1 MATIFSHALA
11 ALALGKVYTE
21 ERMPAR
27 FWTLAAACA
36 VLPDADVVTFI
47 FGVRYGDVLG
57 HRGLSHSLLFA
68 LVVGCI
74 AARLAFSGVSVRSTK
89 FLTLAAYFFA
99 ATASH
104 AVLDALTNGGLGVA
118 FFSPFDTT
126 RYFFPWRPIKVSP
139 IGLGF
144 FSRYGLVVL
153 MSEIVWIWLP
163 SIALVLVAWA
173 ARKIGKA
180 SSA

>member
-11 ALALGKVYTE
+11 ALALGKVYTS

-27 FWTLAAACA
+27 FWTLGAACA
-36 VLPDADVVTFI
+36 VLPDADVVSFI
-47 FGVRYGDVLG
+47 FGVRYGDMLG

-68 LVVGCI
+68 LVVGCVV
-74 AARLAFSGVSVRSTK
+74 ARVAFWDVRVRTK
-89 FLTLAAYFFA
+89 KFWTLAAYFFA

-104 AVLDALTNGGLGVA
+104 GVLDALTNGGLGVA

-126 RYFFPWRPIKVSP
+126 RYFFPRRPIEVSP
-139 IGLGF
+139 LGLGF

-153 MSEIVWIWLP
+153 ASEIIWVWLP

-173 ARKIGKA
+173 ARKMSKA
-180 SSA
+180 SPA